1 MELPRGVVY
10 ELQVLNAIKEGR
22 IVYCS
27 EEEKEF
33 TFNVLK
39 HKVREDIF
47 NIMLDAHKFD
57 FNRVTI
63 DTPNDDQ
70 DE

>member
-1 MELPRGVVY
+1 MELPRSVVY
-10 ELQVLNAIKEGR
+10 ELQVLNAIKDGR

-47 NIMLDAHKFD
+47 NIMLDLHKYNFTPV
-57 FNRVTI
+57 NI
-63 DTPNDDQ
+63 DINNK
-70 DE
+70 

>member
-33 TFNVLK
+33 TYNVLK

-47 NIMLDAHKFD
+47 NIMLDLHKYD
-57 FNRVTI
+57 FNPVKITI
-63 DTPNDDQ
+63 NNT
-70 DE
+70 

>member
-10 ELQVLNAIKEGR
+10 ELQVLNAIKDWR

-33 TFNVLK
+33 VFNVLK

-47 NIMLDAHKFD
+47 NIMLDAHKYD
-57 FNRVTI
+57 FNPVKI
-63 DTPNDDQ
+63 DINNK
-70 DE
+70 